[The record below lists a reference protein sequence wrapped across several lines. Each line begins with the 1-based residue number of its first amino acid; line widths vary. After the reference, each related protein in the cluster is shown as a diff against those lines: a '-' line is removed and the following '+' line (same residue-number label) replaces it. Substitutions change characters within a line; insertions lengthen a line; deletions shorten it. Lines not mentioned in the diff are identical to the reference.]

1 MKSIRLRSRHWLVDD
16 RDRIVM
22 GEGRRTILENIE
34 KTGSINRTAKVMKMS
49 YKGVWSK
56 IKVSEDYLQMRLV
69 DTDRKTGASL
79 TAEGKA
85 LLEKYITFKH
95 WCEREENEVF
105 DRIFHE
111 SFSTGAAD
119 Q

>member
-1 MKSIRLRSRHWLVDD
+1 MKAIRLRSRHWLVDE
-16 RDRIVM
+16 RNRIVM

-34 KTGSINRTAKVMKMS
+34 KTGSINRTAKLMKMS

-69 DTDRKTGASL
+69 DTDRKKGTSL

-85 LLEKYITFKH
+85 LLEKYITFKQ
-95 WCEREENEVF
+95 WCEREEKMVF
-105 DRIFHE
+105 DRIFQD
-111 SFSTGAAD
+111 SFSTEAGD
-119 Q
+119 R